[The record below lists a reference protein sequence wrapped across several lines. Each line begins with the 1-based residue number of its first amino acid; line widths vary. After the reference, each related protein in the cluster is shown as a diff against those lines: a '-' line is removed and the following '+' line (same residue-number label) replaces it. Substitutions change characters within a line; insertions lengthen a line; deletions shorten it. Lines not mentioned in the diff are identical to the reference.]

1 MTISLI
7 GLLIAL
13 LIAAVVLYAV
23 QLLPLDPPIKR
34 ILQIVVGLIVL
45 LWLLG
50 AFGVLEYPTV
60 RVR

>member
-1 MTISLI
+1 MTVSLV
-7 GLLIAL
+7 GLLITI

-23 QLLPLDPPIKR
+23 QLLPLDAPVKR

-50 AFGVLEYPTV
+50 AFGVLDYPAV